1 MCTVS
6 GIYEHIRLAKF
17 VCFVFFG
24 KCVFWQIYLGYI
36 SYCLIINDFKKQLM
50 IMP

>member
-24 KCVFWQIYLGYI
+24 NVYFGKYI
-36 SYCLIINDFKKQLM
+36 WAIFLIV
-50 IMP
+50 